1 MPAIF
6 LPRAMRIGA
15 GALDELPA
23 ALSQLGLRAPAI
35 LTDAFLAGSGA
46 IDRLVS
52 VLAAAGIE
60 ARSYSEVIPDPTV
73 ASVDAAVAFVKEGNH
88 DCVIGFGGGSSID
101 TAKAVAVLA
110 ARGGTMRALKS
121 PHQENMPGLP
131 IIAIPT
137 TAGTGSEATR
147 FTIITDETIDERM
160 LCAGLAYLDRKRVGK
175 ECVSTCKYRGSPYL
189 AKKKQKKT

>member
-46 IDRLVS
+46 LDRLVS

-60 ARSYSEVIPDPTV
+60 ARSYSEVIPYPTV
-73 ASVDAAVAFVKEGNH
+73 ASLDPAVAFVKEGH
-88 DCVIGFGGGSSID
+88 HACVLRFG
-101 TAKAVAVLA
+101 
-110 ARGGTMRALKS
+110 RGC
-121 PHQENMPGLP
+121 P
-131 IIAIPT
+131 IQP
-137 TAGTGSEATR
+137 
-147 FTIITDETIDERM
+147 
-160 LCAGLAYLDRKRVGK
+160 
-175 ECVSTCKYRGSPYL
+175 P
-189 AKKKQKKT
+189 

>member
-35 LTDAFLAGSGA
+35 LTDAFLAVSGA

-60 ARSYSEVIPDPTV
+60 ARSYSDLIPDPTL
-73 ASVDAAVAFVKEGNH
+73 ASVDAVVAFVMEGNH
-88 DCVIGFGGGSSID
+88 DYVIGFGGVSSID
-101 TAKAVAVLA
+101 TANTVTVLVA
-110 ARGGTMRALKS
+110 RSGTRWA
-121 PHQENMPGLP
+121 Q
-131 IIAIPT
+131 
-137 TAGTGSEATR
+137 
-147 FTIITDETIDERM
+147 
-160 LCAGLAYLDRKRVGK
+160 
-175 ECVSTCKYRGSPYL
+175 
-189 AKKKQKKT
+189 Q

>member
-73 ASVDAAVAFVKEGNH
+73 ASVDAEVAFLKEGHH
-88 DCVIGFGGGSSID
+88 DCVIGFGGCSFID
-101 TAKAVAVLA
+101 TAKGVGVLA
-110 ARGGTMRALKS
+110 
-121 PHQENMPGLP
+121 
-131 IIAIPT
+131 
-137 TAGTGSEATR
+137 
-147 FTIITDETIDERM
+147 ER
-160 LCAGLAYLDRKRVGK
+160 RRNI
-175 ECVSTCKYRGSPYL
+175 RR
-189 AKKKQKKT
+189 

>member
-1 MPAIF
+1 M
-6 LPRAMRIGA
+6 LRRQPRSKR
-15 GALDELPA
+15 
-23 ALSQLGLRAPAI
+23 
-35 LTDAFLAGSGA
+35 TDTLFPYTTLFRSFLAGSGA

-121 PHQENMPGLP
+121 PHQENMPGLS

-147 FTIITDETIDERM
+147 QIGR
-160 LCAGLAYLDRKRVGK
+160 AHG
-175 ECVSTCKYRGSPYL
+175 
-189 AKKKQKKT
+189 

>member
-35 LTDAFLAGSGA
+35 LTDTFLAGSGA
-46 IDRLVS
+46 LDRLVG

-73 ASVDAAVAFVKEGNH
+73 ASVDAAVAFVKEGSH

-121 PHQENMPGLP
+121 PRQANTHGPPLLALPTPAGPG
-131 IIAIPT
+131 T
-137 TAGTGSEATR
+137 EAAP
-147 FTIITDETIDERM
+147 
-160 LCAGLAYLDRKRVGK
+160 L
-175 ECVSTCKYRGSPYL
+175 
-189 AKKKQKKT
+189 

>member
-1 MPAIF
+1 MIRRP
-6 LPRAMRIGA
+6 PRSTR
-15 GALDELPA
+15 
-23 ALSQLGLRAPAI
+23 
-35 LTDAFLAGSGA
+35 TDTLFPYTTLFRS
-46 IDRLVS
+46 
-52 VLAAAGIE
+52 AAGIE

-121 PHQENMPGLP
+121 PHPEKMPGLP

-137 TAGTGSEATR
+137 TAGTGSGGPG
-147 FTIITDETIDERM
+147 FPTIHHETNHHKRM
-160 LCAGLAYLDRKRVGK
+160 
-175 ECVSTCKYRGSPYL
+175 S
-189 AKKKQKKT
+189 

>member
-35 LTDAFLAGSGA
+35 LTDTFLAGSGA
-46 IDRLVS
+46 LDRLVG

-73 ASVDAAVAFVKEGNH
+73 ASVDAAVAVVKVCSH
-88 DCVIGFGGGSSID
+88 DCGIGLGGGRATNPSQ
-101 TAKAVAVLA
+101 
-110 ARGGTMRALKS
+110 AR
-121 PHQENMPGLP
+121 
-131 IIAIPT
+131 
-137 TAGTGSEATR
+137 
-147 FTIITDETIDERM
+147 
-160 LCAGLAYLDRKRVGK
+160 
-175 ECVSTCKYRGSPYL
+175 
-189 AKKKQKKT
+189 